1 MFSRVRVIVGVLAV
15 TSIIVAGC
23 GGSDDN
29 KSGGGDTSAPAT
41 ASTPSTPSSS
51 TPSEST
57 PTTEAPDGSVAF
69 TDPGGVYRISVKDSW
84 TSASESPKAWK
95 IAATTDGFTAN
106 VNVVSEEIP
115 SGQNLDLD
123 KYIEVS
129 LTNVKT
135 VITDAEVVDNGRVK
149 LASGAEAARLVYTGT
164 ASGKSLKF
172 LQIVA
177 FNGKRAAIATLT
189 SNPDRFDAD
198 AKQAEEFMKTLEILE
213 S

>member
-1 MFSRVRVIVGVLAV
+1 MFSRVRVIVGILAA
-15 TSIIVAGC
+15 SSLIVAGC
-23 GGSDDN
+23 GGSDDK
-29 KSGGGDTSAPAT
+29 KSGGETSAPST

-57 PTTEAPDGSVAF
+57 PTADAPDGSVAF

-84 TSASESPKAWK
+84 TSASETPKAWK
-95 IAATTDGFTAN
+95 IAETTDGFTAN

-115 SGQNLDLD
+115 SGQDLDLD
-123 KYIEVS
+123 KYIEIS

-135 VITDAEVVDNGRVK
+135 VITDAEVIDNGRVK

-164 ASGKSLKF
+164 ASGKPLKF

-198 AKQAEEFMKTLEILE
+198 AKESEAFMQTLELLE